1 MSAPIEVKSKG
12 TGTSAKICVP
22 VRAPTVRELREEI
35 NRASA
40 VADLIELRL
49 DYLNGGELDRAVR
62 CLNDLLV
69 SCQRPV
75 ILTLRSAT
83 EGGQCRLSNLERHHF
98 WLKHL
103 AADKH
108 SAAFLDI
115 ELDLALLF
123 LEWERAGTLS
133 LDWSRVI
140 CSYHDFAGVPADL
153 EKIYERLAR
162 TPARVLKIAVS
173 ARETTDAIPLFKL
186 LERAQREGR
195 ELIPVAMG
203 EAGVATR
210 ILGPSRGAFLT
221 FGSLRVTSS
230 TAPGQVT
237 VAELS
242 NLYRI
247 HTIDEQTEIMG
258 VTGSTLTHSVS
269 PHMHN
274 AAFTALGISAVYLP
288 FEVNDLPQF
297 VQLMA
302 RPKTREINWQ
312 LRGFSIT
319 TPHKVAILDELDWVE
334 TSAREIGAV
343 NTVVIEDQ
351 LLLGYNTDA
360 VAALAPL
367 RNVMELRGA
376 RIALIG
382 AGGAA
387 RALLWSLHQEEA
399 QVTVFS
405 RRPDDVTLIAES
417 FGAKAKQ
424 LDDASFEGFDI
435 VINATPLG
443 TRGSLVNQTPAT
455 ATQLRGARIAYDL
468 VYNPVDTRFLREARI
483 AGCETLGGLEVL
495 VLQAAEQ
502 FCLWTGQQAP
512 LDLMREAAR
521 SALAKT
527 GTVFWSTTE
536 NQENER
542 PG

>member
-1 MSAPIEVKSKG
+1 MSAAIEVKSKG
-12 TGTSAKICVP
+12 TGAKVCVP
-22 VRAPTVRELREEI
+22 VCARTVRKLRDEI
-35 NRASA
+35 NRANA

-49 DYLNGGELDRAVR
+49 DCLNAGELDKAVR
-62 CLNDLLV
+62 SLNDLLV
-69 SCQRPV
+69 SCQRRV
-75 ILTLRSAT
+75 VLTVRSAT
-83 EGGQCRLSNLERHHF
+83 EGGQCSLSNLERHHF

-103 AADKH
+103 APNKH
-108 SAAFLDI
+108 NAAFIDI
-115 ELDLALLF
+115 ELGLALLF

-133 LDWSRVI
+133 LDWSQVI
-140 CSYHDFAGVPADL
+140 CSHHDFAGVPVDL
-153 EKIYERLAR
+153 EKIYERMAR

-203 EAGVATR
+203 QPGVVTR

-221 FGSLRVTSS
+221 FGSLDVTSS

-247 HTIDEQTEIMG
+247 NTIDEQTEIMG
-258 VTGSTLTHSVS
+258 VIGSTLTHSIS

-274 AAFTALGISAVYLP
+274 AAFAALGINAVYLP
-288 FEVNDLPQF
+288 FEINDLPQF
-297 VQLMA
+297 VQRMA
-302 RPKTREINWQ
+302 RPKTREINWR

-319 TPHKVAILDELDWVE
+319 TPHKVAILDELDWIE
-334 TSAREIGAV
+334 DSAREIGAV

-367 RNVMELRGA
+367 RNVMELRGV

-405 RRPDDVTLIAES
+405 RRPDDVTVIAES
-417 FGAKAKQ
+417 FGAKAEQ
-424 LDDASFEGFDI
+424 LVDASFDGFDLI
-435 VINATPLG
+435 INATPLG
-443 TRGSLVNQTPAT
+443 TRGPLVNQTPAT
-455 ATQLRGARIAYDL
+455 ADQLGGVHLAYDL
-468 VYNPVDTRFLREARI
+468 VYNPVDTRFLREARM
-483 AGCETLGGLEVL
+483 AGCDTIGGLEML
-495 VLQAAEQ
+495 VAQAADQ
-502 FCLWTGQQAP
+502 FRLWTGQQAP
-512 LDLMREAAR
+512 LVVMREAAGT
-521 SALAKT
+521 ALAEMIGGVESK
-527 GTVFWSTTE
+527 
-536 NQENER
+536 
-542 PG
+542 

>member
-1 MSAPIEVKSKG
+1 MSAAIEVKSKG
-12 TGTSAKICVP
+12 TGAKICVP
-22 VRAPTVRELREEI
+22 VCARTVRELREEI

-49 DYLNGGELDRAVR
+49 DCLNAAELDKAGR

-69 SCQRPV
+69 SCRQPV
-75 ILTLRSAT
+75 VLTLRSAT
-83 EGGQCRLSNLERHHF
+83 EGGQCSLSNLERHHF

-103 AADKH
+103 APDKH
-108 SAAFLDI
+108 SAAFIDI

-140 CSYHDFAGVPADL
+140 CSYHDFRGVPADL
-153 EKIYERLAR
+153 EKIYERMAR
-162 TPARVLKIAVS
+162 TPARVLKIAVTAPGS
-173 ARETTDAIPLFKL
+173 TDAIPLFKL

-203 EAGVATR
+203 EPGLVTR

-221 FGSLRVTSS
+221 FGSLDATSS
-230 TAPGQVT
+230 TAPGQMT
-237 VAELS
+237 VADLA

-247 HTIDEQTEIMG
+247 RTIDEQTEIIG
-258 VTGSTLTHSVS
+258 VIGSTLTHSVS

-274 AAFTALGISAVYLP
+274 AAFAALGVNAVYLP

-297 VQLMA
+297 VQRMA

-319 TPHKVAILDELDWVE
+319 TPHKTAILDELDWIE
-334 TSAREIGAV
+334 DSARTIGAV
-343 NTVVIEDQ
+343 NTVVIKDQ

-360 VAALAPL
+360 AAALAPL
-367 RNVMELRGA
+367 RNVMDLRGA

-387 RALLWSLHQEEA
+387 RALLWSLQQEEA

-405 RRPDDVTLIAES
+405 RRPDDVTPIAKRL
-417 FGAKAKQ
+417 GAKAEQ
-424 LDDASFEGFDI
+424 LADARFDGFDI

-443 TRGSLVNQTPAT
+443 TRGPLVNQTPAT
-455 ATQLRGARIAYDL
+455 AAQLGGVHLACDL
-468 VYNPVDTRFLREARI
+468 VYNPVDTRFLREARMT
-483 AGCETLGGLEVL
+483 GCETV
-495 VLQAAEQ
+495 
-502 FCLWTGQQAP
+502 W
-512 LDLMREAAR
+512 
-521 SALAKT
+521 
-527 GTVFWSTTE
+527 GT
-536 NQENER
+536 
-542 PG
+542 